1 MKSKVTRV
9 FLETII
15 LVFLLQAIMLGYI
28 FSSFY
33 QSAEDDVRD
42 LGTSNLKSQA
52 TMIENYLNKGSDV
65 LWFAA
70 DSVDF
75 MLKKNS
81 SKEDIL
87 QYLLGQTQKMQK
99 QYDANFT
106 GIYGLLGGNYIDG
119 SGWEPPEDYDP
130 RTRDW
135 YKEGVASKGEMSI
148 SAPYVDAQTGKVI
161 VSFAQMLSDNDSVIA
176 LDVTLDGVQNI
187 TEHMTMGDIGYG
199 FIVDD
204 EGLVI
209 AHSDPS
215 QVGKNYRDDKNNA
228 ELFTEIITKD
238 DGTFETNVNEES
250 STVFTNVIAK
260 DWHVVIVANNSLLFK
275 ELRKH
280 LTVGLI
286 LSVLI
291 FLIIVLV
298 CVISIRMLSK
308 AEKKEKESLEQLQK
322 MNMNIIRALASTID
336 AKDRYT
342 SGHSQR
348 VADYAVRLAKKLGK
362 SEEEQQVIF
371 YAGLLHDVGKI
382 RVPVEVINKPG
393 KLTDEEFD
401 QIRIHPVSG
410 YHILRDIND
419 DERVGYGA
427 KYHHERYDG
436 KGYPNGLEAENI
448 PEVARIIAV
457 ADAYDAMASNRSYR
471 NILPQEVVREEIV
484 KGKGTQF
491 DPEVAD
497 AMLEIMAEDKEYAL
511 RQNEEKVYNVLVVDD
526 DDLIIHEIEGMLDDV
541 EGVKVIGANNR
552 RETFAALVDK
562 NISVILLDLMMPE
575 VSGFELYEEIKKE
588 FDVPIILMTGD
599 KSSETVKRIRE
610 LKIDDYLTKPFN
622 KAVTKETIHGILHKN
637 TAQI

>member
-52 TMIENYLNKGSDV
+52 TMIENYLNKGGDV

-87 QYLLGQTQKMQK
+87 QYLLGQTKKMQK

-119 SGWEPPEDYDP
+119 SGWEPPAGYEP
-130 RTRDW
+130 KTRDW
-135 YKEGVASKGEMSI
+135 YREGIEANGEMTI
-148 SAPYVDAQTGKVI
+148 SAPYVDAQTGQII
-161 VSFAQMLSDNDSVIA
+161 VSFAQMLSDGESVIA

-204 EGLVI
+204 DGLVI
-209 AHSDPS
+209 AHSNKSD
-215 QVGKNYRDDKNNA
+215 VGKNYRDDKSKN
-228 ELFTEIITKD
+228 ELFSDIVSKE
-238 DGTFETNVNEES
+238 DGSFEMDVNDES
-250 STVFTNVIAK
+250 STVFTDTIAK

-286 LSVLI
+286 LSALI

-393 KLTDEEFD
+393 RLTDEEFD

-436 KGYPNGLEAENI
+436 TGYPNGLESENI

-471 NILPQEVVREEIV
+471 KLLPQEVVREEII

-491 DPEVAD
+491 DPEVAE
-497 AMLEIMAEDKEYAL
+497 AMIEIIDEDKEYNL
-511 RQNEEKVYNVLVVDD
+511 RQNEENIYNVLVIDDDEFIINEVKSMLADVDD
-526 DDLIIHEIEGMLDDV
+526 V
-541 EGVKVIGANNR
+541 SVVGARNR
-552 RETFAALVDK
+552 REAFAALVD
-562 NISVILLDLMMPE
+562 NDISAILLDLMMPDAN
-575 VSGFELYEEIKKE
+575 GFELYTEIRNE
-588 FDVPIILMTGD
+588 FETPIILMTGD
-599 KSSETVKRIRE
+599 KSIETVTKIRE
-610 LKIDDYLTKPFN
+610 LKIDDYLTKPLN
-622 KAVTKETIHGILHKN
+622 TAVTKETIHGILHRN

>member
-52 TMIENYLNKGSDV
+52 TMIENYLNKGGDV

-87 QYLLGQTQKMQK
+87 QYLLGQTKKMQK

-119 SGWEPPEDYDP
+119 SGWEPPAGYEP
-130 RTRDW
+130 KTRDW
-135 YKEGVASKGEMSI
+135 YREGIEANGEMTI
-148 SAPYVDAQTGKVI
+148 SAPYVDAQTGQII
-161 VSFAQMLSDNDSVIA
+161 VSFAQMLSDGESVIA

-204 EGLVI
+204 DGLVI
-209 AHSDPS
+209 AHSNKSD
-215 QVGKNYRDDKNNA
+215 VGKNYRDDKSKN
-228 ELFTEIITKD
+228 ELFSDIVSKE
-238 DGTFETNVNEES
+238 DGSFEMDVNDES
-250 STVFTNVIAK
+250 STVFTDTIAK

-286 LSVLI
+286 LSALI

-393 KLTDEEFD
+393 RLTDEEFD

-436 KGYPNGLEAENI
+436 TGYPNGLESENI

-471 NILPQEVVREEIV
+471 KLLPQEVVREEII

-491 DPEVAD
+491 DPEVAE
-497 AMLEIMAEDKEYAL
+497 AMLEIIDEDKEYTL
-511 RQNEEKVYNVLVVDD
+511 RQNEENIYNVLVIDDDEFIINEVKSMLADVDD
-526 DDLIIHEIEGMLDDV
+526 V
-541 EGVKVIGANNR
+541 SVVGARNR
-552 RETFAALVDK
+552 REAFAALVD
-562 NISVILLDLMMPE
+562 NDISAILLDLMMPDAN
-575 VSGFELYEEIKKE
+575 GFELYTEIRNE
-588 FDVPIILMTGD
+588 FETPIILMTGD
-599 KSSETVKRIRE
+599 KSIETVTKIRE
-610 LKIDDYLTKPFN
+610 LKIDDYLTKPLN
-622 KAVTKETIHGILHKN
+622 TAVTKETIHGILHRN

>member
-1 MKSKVTRV
+1 MS
-9 FLETII
+9 
-15 LVFLLQAIMLGYI
+15 
-28 FSSFY
+28 
-33 QSAEDDVRD
+33 
-42 LGTSNLKSQA
+42 
-52 TMIENYLNKGSDV
+52 
-65 LWFAA
+65 
-70 DSVDF
+70 
-75 MLKKNS
+75 
-81 SKEDIL
+81 
-87 QYLLGQTQKMQK
+87 
-99 QYDANFT
+99 
-106 GIYGLLGGNYIDG
+106 
-119 SGWEPPEDYDP
+119 
-130 RTRDW
+130 RDW
-135 YKEGVASKGEMSI
+135 YKEGINAKGEMSI
-148 SAPYVDAQTGKVI
+148 SAPYVDAQTGQII
-161 VSFAQMLSDNDSVIA
+161 VSFAQMLSDGESVIA

-187 TEHMTMGDIGYG
+187 TEHMTMGDVGYG
-199 FIVDD
+199 FIVDS

-209 AHSDPS
+209 AHSKS
-215 QVGKNYRDDKNNA
+215 SEVGLVYSRDKNNS
-228 ELFTEIITKD
+228 ELFSAITSRE
-238 DGTFETNVNEES
+238 DGSFEMDVNGEN
-250 STVFTNVIAK
+250 STVFTDTIEK

-291 FLIIVLV
+291 FLLIVLV

-308 AEKKEKESLEQLQK
+308 AEKKEKENLEQLQK

-471 NILPQEVVREEIV
+471 SILPQEVVREEIV

-491 DPEVAD
+491 DPGVAE
-497 AMLEIMAEDKEYAL
+497 AMLEIMAEDEEYAL
-511 RQNEEKVYNVLVVDD
+511 RQNEEKVYNLLVVDD
-526 DDLIIHEIEGMLDDV
+526 DEFILREVEKILEDADD
-541 EGVKVIGANNR
+541 VKVIGVKTR
-552 RETFAALVDK
+552 REAFAALVD
-562 NISVILLDLMMPE
+562 NDISAILLDLMMPE
-575 VSGFELYEEIKKE
+575 INGFDLYSEIKNE

-599 KSSETVKRIRE
+599 KSSDTVNRIRE
-610 LKIDDYLTKPFN
+610 LKMDDYLTKPLN
-622 KAVTKETIHGILHKN
+622 KAVTKETIHGILHRN
-637 TAQI
+637 TAHI